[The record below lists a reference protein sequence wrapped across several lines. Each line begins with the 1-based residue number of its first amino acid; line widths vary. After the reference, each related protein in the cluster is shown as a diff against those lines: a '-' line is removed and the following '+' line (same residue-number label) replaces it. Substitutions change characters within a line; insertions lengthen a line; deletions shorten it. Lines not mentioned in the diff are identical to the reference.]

1 MSMLRWP
8 VQADVA
14 QAACEFESALTQA
27 DLFLSD
33 LAERRTKVDQV
44 VTRQDQSE
52 VYSIFLTVPESLRS
66 NIWLSALWRF
76 WVAKTLQPLLF
87 YTAFIVTVIGS
98 GAALRALI
106 PG

>member
-1 MSMLRWP
+1 MTMLRWP
-8 VQADVA
+8 VQADVS
-14 QAACEFESALTQA
+14 QAACEFESALMQA
-27 DLFLSD
+27 DRFLSD
-33 LAERRTKVDQV
+33 LAERRGEVDQM

-52 VYSIFLTVPESLRS
+52 VYSIFLTVPDSLRS
-66 NIWLSALWRF
+66 NIWLSALWRL

-87 YTAFIVTVIGS
+87 YTALTVAVIAS